1 MPDRFDDLTDELEQ
15 SLADFE
21 SSRSE
26 QPPADDDADSSLD
39 AFTNRVRASVGRLED
54 AFESAETFDEV
65 TTTADDLW
73 TVLDEGEDV
82 FDSFDAETFFETV
95 DVSELPNVIEFSNVP
110 EAVESGDLRK
120 ALDLKALATAVDF
133 REFWSSAEMQEIW
146 EESKEFSD
154 ALGGDDSGEDDAD
167 SELAETA
174 DEQSEIASEATEG
187 KLQSQLAENV
197 EDFREQIETAR
208 DRLQEQIEASELGS
222 GGEGE
227 SASESVT
234 AGSTMP
240 ENRPDMEV
248 STRFS
253 TMPSNRPDID
263 VTLNYSTMPKGRK
276 QSSDE

>member
-1 MPDRFDDLTDELEQ
+1 MPDRFDDLTDELAQ

-26 QPPADDDADSSLD
+26 QPPADDDADSSLE
-39 AFTNRVRASVGRLED
+39 AFTDRVRTSVGRLEA
-54 AFESAETFDEV
+54 AFESAETFDKV

-82 FDSFDAETFFETV
+82 FDSFDAEAFFETV
-95 DVSELPNVIEFSNVP
+95 DVSELPNVIELANVP

-120 ALDLKALATAVDF
+120 ALDLKALAKTVDF
-133 REFWSSAEMQEIW
+133 REFWSSEEMQKIW

-154 ALGGDDSGEDDAD
+154 ALGGGSGEDDAD
-167 SELAETA
+167 SELAETT
-174 DEQSEIASEATEG
+174 DKQSEIAAEATEG

-208 DRLQEQIEASELGS
+208 DRLQQQIEASELGS
-222 GGEGE
+222 GGEGG

-248 STRFS
+248 STGFS
-253 TMPSNRPDID
+253 TMPSDRPDID
-263 VTLNYSTMPKGRK
+263 VTLNHSTMPKGRTE
-276 QSSDE
+276 SGDE